1 MYCEVQG
8 RTLVFHMQN
17 GEQLESVGSMDDLSG
32 QLAKYNNFLRAH
44 RSYLVNMEYIKSRP
58 HPGEKFQ
65 YYFYVE
71 IEGSPMSEKGKLL
84 LDEMQKL
91 CRTVRLLGVYSR
103 EEPNG

>member
-1 MYCEVQG
+1 MSNKPGALSEIIQIIG
-8 RTLVFHMQN
+8 RAGF
-17 GEQLESVGSMDDLSG
+17 
-32 QLAKYNNFLRAH
+32 
-44 RSYLVNMEYIKSRP
+44 NMESIKSRP

>member
-1 MYCEVQG
+1 M
-8 RTLVFHMQN
+8 
-17 GEQLESVGSMDDLSG
+17 ES
-32 QLAKYNNFLRAH
+32 
-44 RSYLVNMEYIKSRP
+44 IKSRP

-103 EEPNG
+103 EEPHG